1 MTDTAPLTQADL
13 LISGA
18 TLITMDAG
26 RRVIT
31 DGALAIAGDRIVAV
45 GKREAL
51 ARTVAATRTIDG
63 RRFVVTPGFVDAH
76 IHITGD
82 PLTRGFARG
91 GPDDSWSD
99 KLMKWVIP
107 IFRTQTPDDERLAA
121 QCAALAMIRYGT
133 TTFVEAGTVTHLDAT
148 MEGLAATGI
157 RGRVGEWVEGRA
169 YGGDAGAQAKAS
181 GAAIAVLQSEIE
193 RYPDDGALLAAW
205 PVLVG
210 HSTNS
215 EDVWRAAKALADQ
228 HGVRVSAHMSP
239 RAGDPEWYLAN
250 TGRRP
255 VEYLEA
261 IGVLGDNVALTH
273 LADIDAGELAA
284 LQRTG
289 THAIHCA
296 HAAFQGGFG
305 LSQIGLFPEMIDGGV
320 NVMLGT
326 DGVAAD
332 ILSSARLMGS
342 VFRDARKD
350 QELFPPGLMLEL
362 ATVNGARG
370 MGMTDTLG
378 SLEVGK
384 KADFVLHDTDLP
396 EWGPLFDAASQLAL
410 SAPPHGV
417 HSVWI
422 DGEQLLDAGRSTR
435 IDEAKLLA
443 DARQAGQALIARTG
457 LPNRTQW
464 PVS

>member
-1 MTDTAPLTQADL
+1 MSPATPPIQADL

-18 TLITMDAG
+18 TLITMDAA
-26 RRVIT
+26 RRVIS

-51 ARTVAATRTIDG
+51 ARGITARRTIDG
-63 RRFVVTPGFVDAH
+63 RRFVVTPGFFDAH

-82 PLTRGFARG
+82 PLTRGFTRG

-133 TTFVEAGTVTHLDAT
+133 TCFLEAGTVTHLDAT

-169 YGGDAGAQAKAS
+169 YGGDDQAKAS
-181 GAAIAVLQSEIE
+181 AAAIAILESEVA
-193 RYPDDGALLAAW
+193 RYPDDGEALLAAW

-215 EDVWRAAKALADQ
+215 DAVWLAAKALADE
-228 HGVRVSAHMSP
+228 HGIRVSAHMSP
-239 RAGDPEWYLAN
+239 RIGDPEWYLA
-250 TGRRP
+250 TYGRRP
-255 VEYLEA
+255 LEHLA
-261 IGVLGDNVALTH
+261 DIGVLGDNVALTH
-273 LADIDAGELAA
+273 LAQIDRSELELLVQSGAS
-284 LQRTG
+284 
-289 THAIHCA
+289 AIHCA

-305 LSQIGLFPEMIDGGV
+305 LSQVGLFPEMLAAGV

-332 ILSSARLMGS
+332 ILSSARLMAM
-342 VFRDARKD
+342 VFRDARED
-350 QELFPPGLMLEL
+350 QESFPPSLMLEM
-362 ATVNGARG
+362 AITHGARG
-370 MGMTDTLG
+370 MGMAETLG
-378 SLEVGK
+378 SLELGK

-396 EWGPLFDAASQLAL
+396 EWGPIFDAPAQLAL
-410 SAPPHGV
+410 SAPPAGV

-422 DGEQLLDAGRSTR
+422 NGVQVLDDGRATL

-443 DARQAGQALIARTG
+443 DARQAGLALIARTQ
-457 LPNRTQW
+457 LPNRTEW
-464 PVS
+464 PVI